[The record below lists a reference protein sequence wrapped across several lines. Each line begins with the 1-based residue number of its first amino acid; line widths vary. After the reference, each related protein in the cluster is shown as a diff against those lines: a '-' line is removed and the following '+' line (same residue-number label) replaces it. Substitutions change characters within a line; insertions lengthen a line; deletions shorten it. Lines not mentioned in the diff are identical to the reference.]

1 MIYAAG
7 YQSPFGPL
15 TLFASDKGLVAV
27 AFNDPS
33 YKESDIVTEECV
45 LNPQAYPGGTIKRDE
60 SRFVDIFSE
69 LDGYFKGTLNSFE
82 TPLDYTNH
90 GTAFQRRVWDALREI
105 PYGSV
110 VTYGEL
116 AENIGNP
123 KAARAVGL
131 ANNRNP
137 LAILVP
143 CHRVIGAS
151 GRLVGYAGGLPFKRS
166 LLDLEGVT
174 LGVETGESSRD
185 AILHAGTIAFARSGY
200 KGTTVDDIAKEA
212 GVNKRMIYHHFGS
225 KRGLYD
231 EVFALVEG
239 DQESVGTDVLQTSP
253 NIAMRLK
260 LYQLLETGTTSD
272 VSLADEIE
280 RNEKRIAKLQS
291 DGRMD
296 PRYDT
301 QLVARFVTIA
311 DQWKASSEKPRTR
324 VDPVVNQI
332 KKTS

>member
-7 YQSPFGPL
+7 YQSPFGEL
-15 TLFASDKGLVAV
+15 TLFASDYGLTAV
-27 AFNDPS
+27 TFNDPRWDGT
-33 YKESDIVTEECV
+33 DIVTKQFV
-45 LNPQAYPGGTIKRDE
+45 RNPQAYPRGEIKRDDAH
-60 SRFVDIFSE
+60 FTHIIKE
-69 LDGYFKGTLNSFE
+69 LDSYFSGELRLFTAPIDYADSGT
-82 TPLDYTNH
+82 D
-90 GTAFQRRVWDALREI
+90 FQRSVWDALQEI

-116 AENIGNP
+116 AEKIGNA

-137 LAILVP
+137 LAIIVP
-143 CHRVIGAS
+143 CHRVIGAN

-166 LLDLEGVT
+166 LLELEGVT
-174 LGVETGESSRD
+174 LDDEGDGSSRD
-185 AILHAGTIAFARSGY
+185 AILRAGTLAFSESGY
-200 KGTTVDDIAKEA
+200 KGTTVDDIAKLA

-231 EVFALVEG
+231 DVVSTVEIG
-239 DQESVGTDVLQTSP
+239 GTGEGANINETGP
-253 NIAMRLK
+253 NAAIRLK

-272 VSLADEIE
+272 PSLAADIE
-280 RNEKRIAKLQS
+280 RNVDRIAKLQS
-291 DGRMD
+291 EGKMD

-311 DQWKASSEKPRTR
+311 DQWKAVGEKPRAR
-324 VDPVVNQI
+324 LVPVVNRLRD
-332 KKTS
+332 SS